1 MPIERFSRR
10 DFGKIFTIAAAG
22 SAMPSVALPAA
33 ADEWAAVRAAFTLD
47 PKFIVMN
54 AANFCPATRKVSEVL
69 FKYTRDMDSNPSQQ
83 SRAKFSQGREETRK
97 KIAAFLNVTPEEIV
111 ITRNTSEGNNL
122 VSSGVELKAGD
133 EVVVHVENHP
143 TNLASWQNKARR
155 YGFTV
160 KTVSIPTPPPS
171 VEALMK
177 PFIDA
182 LTANTRV
189 LAFTHVTSSFGSQ
202 FPAKE
207 LCRVARER
215 GILTLIDGA
224 QSFGVLDLDL
234 KDIGCDFFTGSSHK
248 WLTGPKEAGVLYI
261 RNDAQA
267 RLWSSNFGV
276 YGGAVGASRTFE
288 QLGQR
293 DDPTFMAMGEAID
306 FHMRIGKKKIEAQA
320 KALAAAVK
328 KELVRIPGVHIYSPA
343 ASEISGPV
351 VTFRPGTA
359 DVNKMTAFLYEK
371 IGFAGATRGGDTPGI
386 RISPHIYNSFAQ
398 VEKVVAAISDYM
410 KKA

>member
-1 MPIERFSRR
+1 MEKFSRR
-10 DFGKIFTIAAAG
+10 DFGTFFAVAAVGRALPSIA
-22 SAMPSVALPAA
+22 PPAA
-33 ADEWAAVRAAFTLD
+33 ADEWAAVRSAFILD

-54 AANFCPATRKVSEVL
+54 AANFCPATRNVSEIV

-83 SRAKFSQGREETRK
+83 SRAKFSEGREQTRR
-97 KIAAFLNVTPEEIV
+97 KIAAFLNATPEEVV

-122 VSSGVELKAGD
+122 VSSGIELKAGD
-133 EVVVHVENHP
+133 EVVVHDENHP

-160 KTVSIPTPPPS
+160 KTVNIPTPPPS
-171 VEALMK
+171 AEALIK
-177 PFIDA
+177 PFVDA
-182 LTANTRV
+182 LTANTKV

-207 LCRVARER
+207 LCRIARER

-248 WLTGPKEAGVLYI
+248 WLMGPKEAGILYI
-261 RNDAQA
+261 RSDAQS
-267 RLWSSNFGV
+267 RLWSSNYGV
-276 YGGAVGASRTFE
+276 YGGTVGASRTFE

-293 DDPTFMAMGEAID
+293 DDPTFMAMGTAVD

-328 KELVRIPGVHIYSPA
+328 NELRKIPGVHMYSPA
-343 ASEISGPV
+343 VPEISGPV
-351 VTFRPGTA
+351 VTFRPGGA
-359 DVNKMTAFLYEK
+359 DTSKMAAFLYEK

-386 RISPHIYNSFAQ
+386 RISPHVYNSFAQ